1 MFEAIAG
8 FLAGS
13 GGIWSLC
20 ISAFVSATLLPG
32 SSEALLIGALSSAPT
47 ASRAVLLVA
56 VAALFNTLGSMT
68 SWCIGRYV
76 PNRSP
81 DSTAVIRLKRWG
93 TPAMALA
100 WVPLVGDM
108 LPLAAGWLRMGFW
121 PVLFW
126 TALGKTIRYAV
137 FAAAVLG
144 IIDRL

>member
-1 MFEAIAG
+1 
-8 FLAGS
+8 
-13 GGIWSLC
+13 
-20 ISAFVSATLLPG
+20 
-32 SSEALLIGALSSAPT
+32 
-47 ASRAVLLVA
+47 
-56 VAALFNTLGSMT
+56 
-68 SWCIGRYV
+68 
-76 PNRSP
+76 
-81 DSTAVIRLKRWG
+81 
-93 TPAMALA
+93 MALA